1 MPRFVS
7 SPCAGHGV
15 TTQPKHQEG
24 DCFEKGQIGIQPPV
38 QCRISLTFSGR
49 YDKIG
54 KEKAYRGGIAMKR
67 RILSMLLMVCLTWG
81 LLPTAALAAEGEDV
95 PAPEVAETTPAPTE
109 TPGKTEIPEP
119 VPEPTETPEL
129 FSEPG
134 GETQPGLM
142 EETGALSGTHGDGVT
157 WSMDT
162 VSGTLTI
169 AGNGEMADLDYMSH
183 APWYVHRS
191 LIKRVV
197 IMPGV
202 TSIGARAFY
211 ACSMLTEIVIPETVT
226 RIGDSAFSSCTRLA
240 EITLPDGL
248 TELSDGIFSSCSA
261 LAHVTIPDSVTRIG
275 DSAFNLCRVLTNVD
289 IPAGVT
295 EIGTQAF
302 SHCYALTSIVIP
314 EGVTSLPY
322 QTFYGC
328 HDLSYV
334 SLPSTLTDMGYDVFS
349 NTSLRTAGPVGGGYQ
364 MEFNWTEE
372 IPARAFDCNTLEQVE
387 IPEGITTIGA
397 MAFYGVSGLDSITLP
412 ASLRTIGDHAFWNCD
427 ALTELVLPEGVET
440 IEEGAFS
447 YCDSLSKIVIPST
460 VTTMGEGVFTHSEL
474 LTTAGPAGGDYN
486 IQLSWREKIPDNAF
500 YDCYQLTSIVLPE
513 GLTGIGADAFINC
526 DITEIII
533 PEGVVSIGADAFLNC
548 YELSRVTLPASLE
561 TIGSGA
567 FWAVSNLTTA
577 GPVGGDYDLQLGWN
591 TRIPDYGLWEFDYLT
606 DITVPEGVTAIGE
619 SAFRLMTRLTSISLP
634 DSLRSIGDDAFYSCT
649 GLTSLVIPPNVT
661 TLGANLFYNC
671 ENLASLTIPAEVY
684 HVDDSGNR
692 LLGFSGYSGC
702 DSLTQLTVTGTGAI
716 GPYEYGSI
724 FPSSITDLII
734 SEGITSIGDEA
745 LSRNRNLSSISFPS
759 TLTSIGRNAFSYCTG
774 LTALSLPQGLIS
786 IGDEA
791 FYSSGLTELILPQR
805 LQSIGAGAFAYTAL
819 KTASI
824 PEGVTQILNDTFRGC
839 DTLEVVTL
847 PDGVT
852 TIGESA
858 FRSCS
863 ALKTVTIPVSVTV
876 IGSYA
881 FSGCEPETITYGGSR
896 TQWGQVEIGTGNAC
910 LSDPSKIIFLGA
922 EATPGADGSTVVM
935 HKGSCTGQVG
945 SILYVWVDLTAGSDT
960 DCQDMA
966 NGLVWTSTDESV
978 FPVNA
983 GDTWKDALVYD
994 DVTGEAFCMVYPQA
1008 AGTATVTVTAPG
1020 GASSSCTVT
1029 VEVPADSVTMD
1040 TAPYYIKEG
1049 ASGMVYAQLTAKD
1062 GLTDKIWEW
1071 VSSDPSVVAFD
1082 LNGTGSVQE
1091 KVSVVGGG
1099 TLHSTSAAITIYARK
1114 PGEATVSCQFPDGS
1128 MSYRQVVVTAA
1139 EDDRDTI
1146 ASNYYDVPHY
1156 QTSSQEKEG
1165 RQYILEYRAR
1175 WEEAYQGYIDAV
1187 GEALAEAE
1195 KEGVSAREDS
1205 IEAQA
1210 KALRAA
1216 DEGSSSK
1223 FLAFPAGFPGGWKDY
1238 AYQALCTVLLD
1249 AAEQKVD
1256 FGSITST
1263 DSFTV
1268 SSNIVKQIA
1277 RNMSSVQESF
1287 TYGGVEIEI
1296 SMGNYFGLAFGRMTC
1311 TKTGLFTGH
1320 RSYTVTICSNMTSTN
1335 AVVADYLNEIKDLGY
1350 SAVTNVYFAF
1360 AQDILGKPLSELTK
1374 PYLTRTLGKLEGR
1387 LDQYGLGK
1395 PYDTLMDCWQYY
1407 ENWKSVY
1414 NKLNQIQPT
1423 AAQALL
1429 NAVNL
1434 DSQTADSPLVKKAL
1448 KKADQALRDLSDAT
1462 LEYITEDGL
1471 VTPPEDERPWWD
1483 KLFGFNCPVSLEVY
1497 ALDGTLLGQVDDN
1510 GAELTGA
1517 GEGRIAIDESGGAK
1531 RIRANEDLTFRL
1543 VGQDYGTMSCY
1554 VEEYDEA
1561 GTPVGRL
1568 NFYDIAL
1575 EPEMELTAVSSRDST
1590 GAAGMTV
1597 TAGGASVRA
1606 NEYIPVTDSARV
1618 TVEATAEAGGQ
1629 VVGGGAC
1636 VRGDGVVLYALAEE
1650 GYEFAGWFD
1659 GQGSP
1664 AASDAVY
1671 EFTARFVERQ
1681 PRSLTNYAPSLTGAY
1696 RGRCTVEA
1704 EQEGDALRVTLNWTD
1719 QSTPMPDF
1727 TAFLAWY
1734 GDDGRLEELSILT
1747 PQAQAQGNAV
1757 IFTGTVPEEGAT
1769 LFLLDGGQCPVFEAY
1784 MSE

>member
-1 MPRFVS
+1 MKKAFSCTVLL
-7 SPCAGHGV
+7 AVLLLGA
-15 TTQPKHQEG
+15 
-24 DCFEKGQIGIQPPV
+24 
-38 QCRISLTFSGR
+38 LT
-49 YDKIG
+49 
-54 KEKAYRGGIAMKR
+54 
-67 RILSMLLMVCLTWG
+67 
-81 LLPTAALAAEGEDV
+81 LPALAAEGEDV
-95 PAPEVAETTPAPTE
+95 PAPEVAETPAETPAPTPTLAATSGPEPKTESPEPAPEAAE
-109 TPGKTEIPEP
+109 TPVPAGTPEP
-119 VPEPTETPEL
+119 GPEL
-129 FSEPG
+129 MAE
-134 GETQPGLM
+134 
-142 EETGALSGTHGDGVT
+142 GATSGTCGDNLT
-157 WSMDT
+157 WSLDVST
-162 VSGTLTI
+162 GVLTISGT
-169 AGNGEMADLDYMSH
+169 GEMADWHWSVETRQ
-183 APWYVHRS
+183 PWYANLS
-191 LIKRVV
+191 SIKKVV
-197 IMPGV
+197 VGPGV
-202 TSIGARAFY
+202 TSIGSYAFDG
-211 ACSMLTEIVIPETVT
+211 ASHILEAEMADSITRIGALAFRGCTQLAEVRLPAGLTEL
-226 RIGDSAFSSCTRLA
+226 GDSAFSGCTKLA
-240 EITLPDGL
+240 
-248 TELSDGIFSSCSA
+248 S
-261 LAHVTIPDSVTRIG
+261 
-275 DSAFNLCRVLTNVD
+275 VD
-289 IPAGVT
+289 IPESLT
-295 EIGTQAF
+295 TISYSAF
-302 SHCYALTSIVIP
+302 QNCRALTSVDIPSSVREISNYAFRNSGLTRVVIP
-314 EGVTSLPY
+314 EGVATIGY
-322 QTFYGC
+322 QAFDTGS
-328 HDLSYV
+328 LSYV
-334 SLPSTLTDMGYDVFS
+334 SLPSTLTEIGYEVFS
-349 NTSLRTAGPVGGGYQ
+349 EYSSLRTAGPAGGGYDI
-364 MEFNWTEE
+364 EFAWTES
-372 IPARAFDCNTLEQVE
+372 IPANAFSYSPLEQVVLPEGIATIGARAFYANYDLTSV
-387 IPEGITTIGA
+387 
-397 MAFYGVSGLDSITLP
+397 TLP
-412 ASLRTIGDHAFWNCD
+412 ASLRTIGDHAFWSCD
-427 ALTELVLPEGVET
+427 TLTELVLPEGVET
-440 IEEGAFS
+440 IEEDAFS
-447 YCDSLSKIVIPST
+447 YCDSLSRIVIPST
-460 VTTMGEGVFTHSEL
+460 VTTMGRGVFNHSEL
-474 LTTAGPAGGDYN
+474 LTTAGPTGGDYN

-858 FRSCS
+858 FQSCS

-896 TQWGQVEIGTGNAC
+896 TQWERVEIGTGNAC

-945 SILYVWVDLTAGSDT
+945 SILYVWVDLTAGSST
-960 DCQDMA
+960 DCQTMA
-966 NGLVWTSTDESV
+966 DGLVWTSTDESV

-1223 FLAFPAGFPGGWKDY
+1223 FLTFPAGFPGGWKDY

-1277 RNMSSVQESF
+1277 KNMSSVQESF

-1296 SMGNYFGLAFGRMTC
+1296 NMGNYFGLAFGSMTC

-1350 SAVTNVYFAF
+1350 SAVANVYFAF

-1374 PYLTRTLGKLEGR
+1374 PYLTRTLGKLAGR

-1395 PYDTLMDCWQYY
+1395 PYDVLMDCWQYY

-1414 NKLNQIQPT
+1414 NKLNQIQPS

-1434 DSQTADSPLVKKAL
+1434 DSQTADNPLVKKAL
-1448 KKADQALRDLSDAT
+1448 KKVDQALRDLSDAT

-1471 VTPPEDERPWWD
+1471 VTPPEDEHSWFDRI
-1483 KLFGFNCPVSLEVY
+1483 FNFNCPVSVEVY

-1575 EPEMELTAVSSRDST
+1575 EPRMELTASST
-1590 GAAGMTV
+1590 GTGKDSLTV
-1597 TAGGASVRA
+1597 TVNDEAIRPS
-1606 NEYIPVTDSARV
+1606 EYIPVTDSARV
-1618 TVEATAEAGGQ
+1618 TVEVATEKGGQ
-1629 VVGGGAC
+1629 VVGGGAY
-1636 VRGDGVVLYALAEE
+1636 VRGDGVVLYALADE
-1650 GYEFAGWFD
+1650 GYKFAGWFD
-1659 GQGSP
+1659 SQGSP
-1664 AASDAVY
+1664 VSSNAVY
-1671 EFTARFVERQ
+1671 EFTAREERALTARFVEQQ
-1681 PRSLTNYAPSLTGAY
+1681 PPSLTNYAPSLTEAY
-1696 RGRCTVEA
+1696 KGRCTVEA
-1704 EQEGDALRVTLNWTD
+1704 EQEGDTLRVTLNWID
-1719 QSTPMPDF
+1719 QSASMPGF
-1727 TAFLAWY
+1727 TALLARY
-1734 GDDGRLEELSILT
+1734 RDNGQLEQLSVLT
-1747 PQAQAQGNAV
+1747 PQTQDKAV
-1757 IFTGTVPEEGAT
+1757 TFTGTVPEEGAT
-1769 LFLLDGGQCPVFEAY
+1769 LFLLDCDQCPVFEAY